1 MYDIESF
8 EAYTSFHNKE
18 NKVCNILMIGV
29 GGAGC
34 NAVIRLMY
42 SDITCAN
49 FVAVNT
55 DAQALLDIRRIAMD
69 NKPSVRV
76 KLLQIGKEVTGGQ
89 GAGADPLM
97 GQKAAEE
104 SEEEISNML
113 EGVQL
118 CFIVAG
124 MGGGTGTGAAP
135 VIARIAES
143 KGILTIGVVTK
154 PFVFEGIPRMRNAEN
169 GINELNKYIDSIIVI
184 PNDKLDRT
192 SVNKAFAQADDVLKN
207 AIKGIGDLIATPCL
221 INLDY
226 ADVCR
231 IMRKKGFA
239 HIGIGSGEGPARA
252 LDAVRAAVKN
262 ALTGTTIEN
271 ATSMII
277 SYQSGEDFVT
287 EEIDGATVLVKDVLK
302 KDAEIIFGL
311 ERTPGLGEKMNVIV
325 IATGFKIN
333 STPNSPKEEKLEE
346 IEEPIEPA
354 QPSQPSD
361 PFSISDDIV
370 PTFISDMRDKRF

>member
-8 EAYTSFHNKE
+8 EAYTNYQNE
-18 NKVCNILMIGV
+18 NDKVCNIMMVGV

-34 NAVIRLMY
+34 NAVLRLMY

-55 DAQALLDIRRIAMD
+55 DAQALLDIRRTALER
-69 NKPSVRV
+69 KPNVRV
-76 KLLQIGKEVTGGQ
+76 RLLQIGKKNTGGQ
-89 GAGADPLM
+89 GAGADPSV

-104 SEEEISNML
+104 SEEEITNML
-113 EGVQL
+113 KGVQL

-135 VIARIAES
+135 VIARIA
-143 KGILTIGVVTK
+143 KNMDILTIGVVTK
-154 PFVFEGIPRMRNAEN
+154 PFDFEGIPRMRNAEN
-169 GINELNKYIDSIIVI
+169 GILELNKYIDSIIVI

-231 IMRKKGFA
+231 IMKNKGFA
-239 HIGIGSGEGPARA
+239 HIGIGSGEGSDRA

-277 SYQSGEDFVT
+277 SYQAGEDFVT
-287 EEIDGATVLVKDVLK
+287 KEINDATMLVNEVLK
-302 KDAEIIFGL
+302 RDAEIIFGL

-325 IATGFKIN
+325 IATGFKMGSSIK
-333 STPNSPKEEKLEE
+333 PQREEEGEELEVV
-346 IEEPIEPA
+346 EEA
-354 QPSQPSD
+354 QSQPQD
-361 PFSISDDIV
+361 NPFGISDDIV
-370 PTFISDMRDKRF
+370 PTFISDMRDKKY

>member
-8 EAYTSFHNKE
+8 EAYTNYQNE
-18 NKVCNILMIGV
+18 DDKVCNIMMVGV

-34 NAVIRLMY
+34 NAVLRLMY

-55 DAQALLDIRRIAMD
+55 DAQALLDIRRTALER
-69 NKPSVRV
+69 KPNVRV
-76 KLLQIGKEVTGGQ
+76 RLLQIGKKNTGGQ
-89 GAGADPLM
+89 GAGADPTV

-104 SEEEISNML
+104 SAEEISNML
-113 EGVQL
+113 KGVQL

-135 VIARIAES
+135 VIARIAEEM
-143 KGILTIGVVTK
+143 GILTIGVVTK
-154 PFVFEGIPRMRNAEN
+154 PFDFEGIPRMRNAEN
-169 GINELNKYIDSIIVI
+169 GILELNKYIDSIIVI

-231 IMRKKGFA
+231 IMKNKGFA
-239 HIGIGSGEGPARA
+239 HIGIGSGEGSDRA

-277 SYQSGEDFVT
+277 SYQAGEDFVT
-287 EEIDGATVLVKDVLK
+287 KEINDATMLVNEVLK
-302 KDAEIIFGL
+302 RDAEIIFGL

-325 IATGFKIN
+325 IATGFKMGSSIK
-333 STPNSPKEEKLEE
+333 PQREEEHEE
-346 IEEPIEPA
+346 VEVEEEA
-354 QPSQPSD
+354 QPQPQD
-361 PFSISDDIV
+361 NPFGISDDIV
-370 PTFISDMRDKRF
+370 PTFISDMMDKKY

>member
-8 EAYTSFHNKE
+8 EAYTSFQNSD

-55 DAQALLDIRRIAMD
+55 DAQALLDIKRIAVER
-69 NKPSVRV
+69 KPSVRV
-76 KLLQIGKEVTGGQ
+76 RLLQIGKRVTGGQ

-143 KGILTIGVVTK
+143 KNILTVGVVTK
-154 PFVFEGIPRMRNAEN
+154 PFVFEGIPRMKNAEN

-231 IMRKKGFA
+231 IMKKKGFA

-277 SYQSGEDFVT
+277 SYQAGEDFVT

-325 IATGFKIN
+325 IATGFKIS
-333 STPNSPKEEKLEE
+333 STPNAPQKEELEE
-346 IEEPIEPA
+346 IEAPVESA
-354 QPSQPSD
+354 QPQPSD

-370 PTFISDMRDKRF
+370 PTFISEMRDKKY